1 MKSLF
6 RFVAGIILH
15 PFRVC
20 AMQFYRKRENM
31 ALLMNARQ
39 RAWEKNHERMH
50 EMSLLTNTAY
60 TESPLYMNLYHGA
73 PEL

>member
-15 PFRVC
+15 PFRVF
-20 AMQFYRKRENM
+20 AMKFYRKRENM
-31 ALLMNARQ
+31 ELLLNARQ

-50 EMSLLTNTAY
+50 AMSLLTNTAY
-60 TESPLYMNLYHGA
+60 TESLLYGNLYNGA
-73 PEL
+73 HEL